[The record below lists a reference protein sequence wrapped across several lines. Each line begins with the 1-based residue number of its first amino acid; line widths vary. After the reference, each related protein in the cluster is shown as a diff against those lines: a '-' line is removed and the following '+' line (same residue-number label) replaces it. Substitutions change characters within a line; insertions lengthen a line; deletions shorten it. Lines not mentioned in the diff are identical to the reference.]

1 MKNKFYSFLLIGIV
15 LTFASMP
22 GLAKTVQPSVKK
34 PTAKPAKT
42 NSHNVSSSKKQEQT
56 VAKKASNSTGKQKS
70 GQTKTHELAT
80 TKSSKH
86 DKLTSH
92 QLAETKDSK
101 QSKSKSQQLADA
113 KDSKHGKSK
122 TQQLADAKDSK
133 HGKSKIQQL
142 ADAKD
147 SKRGKSKA
155 QQLADTKDSKHGKS
169 KTQQLAEA
177 KNNKHSRKK
186 SHQVTQEVYEEE
198 TEEDTTVVE
207 SDGSEQ
213 TAEQSTGIDSGT
225 ESGSS
230 AEIASNG
237 DNTDY
242 SEKNSEK
249 GLELLSS
256 PPKSSQLFFQPLDKS
271 AAQSLTQDHSKS
283 DEIASTEPV
292 NSFNKEKSTPL
303 ISSPPTVASSQAI
316 DNDRVHTL
324 IDNGIKSSVV
334 ASHNDAAPLPPST
347 PRERNDSLIQP
358 SQNNKRIRSSI
369 GRGSNNGFI
378 GDLNSH
384 ETTNGVASAHGVI
397 ESSLAAAGEAAGL
410 SEDMVVELAEIFA
423 WDIDFANNIQAGDQ
437 FTIIY
442 EEGAGKAHNKIIAA
456 QFINRSRTY
465 TALRYKDQ
473 EGMVSYYTPEG
484 RSTRKAFLVTPVD
497 FVKVSS
503 HFSTHRR
510 HPILNR
516 IRAHKGV
523 DYAARTGTPVK
534 AAGDGVVTFHG
545 TQGGYGRMIVISHGD
560 HYETAYAHLAN
571 FRKGLEDG
579 EPVKQGEV
587 IGYVG
592 QSGLATGPHLH
603 YEFRVDGV
611 HRDPENLDSKQAM
624 RLANEEW
631 NNFHAQTIPVLTR
644 LNQAKAGG
652 IIAKNQ

>member
-22 GLAKTVQPSVKK
+22 SLAKTVQPSVKK
-34 PTAKPAKT
+34 PIAKSAKT
-42 NSHNVSSSKKQEQT
+42 SSHNVSSNKKQEQS
-56 VAKKASNSTGKQKS
+56 VAKKASNTTGKQKS
-70 GQTKTHELAT
+70 AQTKTHELAT

-86 DKLTSH
+86 DKSTSH
-92 QLAETKDSK
+92 QIAETKDNK
-101 QSKSKSQQLADA
+101 HSKSKPLQLA
-113 KDSKHGKSK
+113 KDSRHSKSK

-133 HGKSKIQQL
+133 HGKSKAQQL

-147 SKRGKSKA
+147 K
-155 QQLADTKDSKHGKS
+155 KHGKS
-169 KTQQLAEA
+169 KTQQLADA
-177 KNNKHSRKK
+177 KDKKHGKSKTQQLANTKDSKHSRKK
-186 SHQVTQEVYEEE
+186 SHQVTEEVYDEES
-198 TEEDTTVVE
+198 EEDTTAVVE
-207 SDGSEQ
+207 SDESEQ
-213 TAEQSTGIDSGT
+213 TAEQSASIDSST
-225 ESGSS
+225 EQSS
-230 AEIASNG
+230 SVEIASNG
-237 DNTDY
+237 NNAGY
-242 SEKNSEK
+242 SAKNSEK

-271 AAQSLTQDHSKS
+271 AAQSLMQDHHDSG
-283 DEIASTEPV
+283 DMASTGSV
-292 NSFNKEKSTPL
+292 NTFHKEKSTPL
-303 ISSPPTVASSQAI
+303 ISAPPTVGSQAT

-334 ASHNDAAPLPPST
+334 ASDNEEAPLPPST
-347 PRERNDSLIQP
+347 PRDRNDSLIQP

-369 GRGSNNGFI
+369 GRGSSNGFI
-378 GDLNSH
+378 GDSNSH
-384 ETTNGVASAHGVI
+384 ETANGVASAHGVI

-410 SEDMVVELAEIFA
+410 SDDMVVELAEIFA
-423 WDIDFANNIQAGDQ
+423 WDIDFANNIQTGDQ

-456 QFINRSRTY
+456 QFINRGRTY

-560 HYETAYAHLAN
+560 HYETAYAHLSN